1 MPEDDKTPAREIITD
16 YAQAHFRYFR
26 TADGTVYAQ
35 RNGHPV
41 SEYGLKSPAPYVSSS
56 PAVRLRL
63 SRARWPGGGS

>member
-1 MPEDDKTPAREIITD
+1 MPEDDKAPAREIITD

-41 SEYGLKSPAPYVSSS
+41 A
-56 PAVRLRL
+56 
-63 SRARWPGGGS
+63 